1 MPPLRA
7 ARREKKLTKFRP
19 LVTFE
24 WRCDITHIHTY
35 THTYTHTTNRVCAR
49 ANARFEFNAVQI
61 VQTRRRRAS
70 EGGGERIEFF
80 SFCHHHPFDPAFA
93 DILSLPPSLWKKE
106 RAPVDRPVSPSKG
119 MDAPLWTGSEGR
131 GWNVERERGKKRKKY
146 VADVTRACGS
156 ARLGSAPLGSLD
168 WKFSK
173 RFSGIRFRGRGTRE
187 GGRG

>member
-1 MPPLRA
+1 MALRYN
-7 ARREKKLTKFRP
+7 
-19 LVTFE
+19 
-24 WRCDITHIHTY
+24 THTHTY

-93 DILSLPPSLWKKE
+93 DILSLPPSLPLEKRESASRSAGLAIE
-106 RAPVDRPVSPSKG
+106 RDGCATLDG
-119 MDAPLWTGSEGR
+119 QR
-131 GWNVERERGKKRKKY
+131 GKRVECGEREGKKKKY

-156 ARLGSAPLGSLD
+156 ARLGSARLARLEIFKALFGYPLSRKGD
-168 WKFSK
+168 E
-173 RFSGIRFRGRGTRE
+173 GGRE
-187 GGRG
+187 GGMSVFASPC